1 MRLLKIG
8 FAFFAFIF
16 LSSCGSKDSNEEALE
31 NLYVAL
37 ISEFSANEETQSVT
51 VTSNLDWTASTD
63 SNWITVSPS
72 NGTNTVLIDIS
83 VTANP
88 TENKRTG
95 TVTIAGGTITKTLT
109 IIQAAKNASTVGG
122 LDPNKAPSE
131 NFDLSTWN

>member
-109 IIQAAKNASTVGG
+109 IIQAEKNTSTVGG